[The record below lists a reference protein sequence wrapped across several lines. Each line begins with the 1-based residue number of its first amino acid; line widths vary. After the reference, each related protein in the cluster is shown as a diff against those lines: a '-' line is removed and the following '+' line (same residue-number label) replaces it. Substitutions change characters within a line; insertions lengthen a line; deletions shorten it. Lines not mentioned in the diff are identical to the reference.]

1 MTFRRFSFRPSPAP
15 QPAEYPFH
23 VYLSHAHEDFLVVER
38 LWHVL
43 ERLGMRAYMYEHYPH
58 PGTSVNNAVIGAMR
72 DSSEIVSFLTDGG
85 ASSAWV
91 HQELGAALALGKP
104 VVPVVEVTAVQAPG
118 FMPLNRPVL
127 YQPQHPEPALGE
139 LVCLLR
145 ADFNMMDTDISV
157 QCPSCQSYW
166 KVPLPRIHEAR
177 TAMEIERPLGP
188 HLCKGCTEN
197 VYLSPYTYEAMSQQL
212 ALGRTWSE

>member
-1 MTFRRFSFRPSPAP
+1 
-15 QPAEYPFH
+15 
-23 VYLSHAHEDFLVVER
+23 
-38 LWHVL
+38 
-43 ERLGMRAYMYEHYPH
+43 MRAYMYEHYPH

-127 YQPQHPEPALGE
+127 FQPQHPEPALGE
-139 LVCLLR
+139 LLCLLR

-177 TAMEIERPLGP
+177 TAMEMERPLARTSARAVRRTSIFPLHLRGYEPAASSGP
-188 HLCKGCTEN
+188 YLVGVN
-197 VYLSPYTYEAMSQQL
+197 VCAQGVGVL
-212 ALGRTWSE
+212 APALLLGDWR